1 MNFKVTAAFYGGCT
15 VDVLTNMT
23 VSVRELPPWAC
34 HEISRAGGGR
44 GGEREIETNPVY
56 QL

>member
-34 HEISRAGGGR
+34 HEISRAEG
-44 GGEREIETNPVY
+44 GGERERD
-56 QL
+56 